1 MKIKLNIGKGLGFS
15 GVGKLTTK
23 INPSS
28 ESAGLIVKK
37 DNGMYI
43 PSLKGKDGGAGG
55 SSVDNYTIIDNG
67 GALMTNR
74 DVVQMAFTMCAW
86 KTVSNTSGS
95 YDTNGSSSRTTHTIN
110 ILSPNTRKQKYDVI
124 QEINWR
130 FNQGYTITAYNM
142 IVGDILLFKNGIS
155 PAFVNSGTAFE
166 DGNRYVGDY
175 IHALFV
181 VEAITRNGVKVS
193 DITLRCLWSDNTVG
207 YQAGAILA

>member
-15 GVGKLTTK
+15 EEGKLTTK
-23 INPSS
+23 LNSTS
-28 ESAGLIVKK
+28 ESSGLIVKK
-37 DNGMYI
+37 DDGIYI
-43 PSLKGKDGGAGG
+43 PSLKGKDGGPGG
-55 SSVDNYTIIDNG
+55 SSVDNHTIIDNG

-74 DVVQMAFTMCAW
+74 DIVQMVFTMCVW

-95 YDTNGSSSRTTHTIN
+95 YDTNGSSSRTTRTIN

-130 FNQGYTITAYNM
+130 FNQGYSITAYNM
-142 IVGDILLFKNGIS
+142 IAGDLLLFKNDIS
-155 PAFVNSGTAFE
+155 PAVVNSGTTFE

-181 VEAITRNGVKVS
+181 VEAISKNGVKVS
-193 DITLRCLWSDNTVG
+193 DITLRCLWSDSAVG
-207 YQAGAILA
+207 YQAGAILS